1 MRIGIFL
8 NYAGGFAETVVEL
21 ADYERAGAD
30 IVFVPEAY
38 SFDAVSQLGFI
49 AAKTER
55 MQIASGI
62 LPLYSRTPA
71 LLAMTAAGLDYV
83 SGGRFT
89 LGLGASGPQVIEG
102 WHGVPYDAPIGRS
115 REIIEICRMVWRR
128 DRLAYQGKY
137 YHLPLEGGT
146 GLGKPLKL
154 INHPVR
160 ERIPVALAA
169 IGPKNV
175 TVAAELAESWMP
187 IFYLPEKAGAV
198 WGEAVAEGRAKRD
211 PALGPLDVIAHAPLA
226 IGDDVDHITG
236 LRDLSRPQLALYIGG
251 MGARGRN
258 FYNDLARRFGYEAE
272 AKAIQD
278 AYLDGRKA
286 EAEALVPAELVEQ
299 ISLIGPAGYVA
310 ERLAAF
316 RESGVT
322 TLNVTPLAPT
332 HEARVRLIEQV
343 RALADKVP
351 VCPIARRPLRVHAQR
366 FSTCQRFAP
375 GARPAEDRRGRRGRG
390 PHHLGSERPLPH
402 RPGQLER
409 RAAAAG
415 QRPGGAGHRLA
426 VRPGR
431 PARLPRPRAGHR
443 AVHRAAAGRGD
454 DPPGPAD
461 RGLRGA
467 RDVGRAPRRAR
478 RQSGR
483 CHHGSVRPKN

>member
-8 NYAGGFAETVVEL
+8 NYAGGFAETVEEL

-49 AAKTER
+49 AARTER

-83 SGGRFT
+83 SGGRFM

-137 YHLPLEGGT
+137 YHLPLAGGT

-187 IFYLPEKAGAV
+187 IFYLPEQAGAV
-198 WGEAVAEGRAKRD
+198 WGEAVEQGQARRD
-211 PALGPLDVIAHAPLA
+211 PALGPLDVIAHAALA
-226 IGDDVDHITG
+226 IGDDVTG

-258 FYNDLARRFGYEAE
+258 FYNDLACRFGYEAE

-286 EAEALVPAELVEQ
+286 EAEALVPAELAER
-299 ISLIGPAGYVA
+299 ISLIGPEGYVA

-343 RALADKVP
+343 RAL
-351 VCPIARRPLRVHAQR
+351 
-366 FSTCQRFAP
+366 S
-375 GARPAEDRRGRRGRG
+375 
-390 PHHLGSERPLPH
+390 S
-402 RPGQLER
+402 
-409 RAAAAG
+409 
-415 QRPGGAGHRLA
+415 
-426 VRPGR
+426 
-431 PARLPRPRAGHR
+431 
-443 AVHRAAAGRGD
+443 
-454 DPPGPAD
+454 
-461 RGLRGA
+461 
-467 RDVGRAPRRAR
+467 
-478 RQSGR
+478 
-483 CHHGSVRPKN
+483 

>member
-1 MRIGIFL
+1 MFL
-8 NYAGGFAETVVEL
+8 SYAGGFSETVAEL
-21 ADYERAGAD
+21 ADFERAGVD

-55 MQIASGI
+55 MQIGSGI
-62 LPLYSRTPA
+62 FPLYSRTPA

-102 WHGVPYDAPIGRS
+102 WHGVAYDAPIGRS

-128 DRLAYQGKY
+128 DRLAYQGRY
-137 YHLPLEGGT
+137 YHLPLAGGT

-160 ERIPVALAA
+160 ERIPIALAA

-175 TVAAELAESWMP
+175 AVAAELAESWMP

-198 WGEAVAEGRAKRD
+198 WGDAVAEGRAKRD

-226 IGDDVDHITG
+226 IGDDVAG
-236 LRDLSRPQLALYIGG
+236 LREASRPQLALYIGG

-258 FYNDLARRFGYEAE
+258 FYHDLACRFGYEAE
-272 AKAIQD
+272 ARSIQD
-278 AYLDGRKA
+278 AYLDGRRA
-286 EAEALVPAELVEQ
+286 EAEALVPAELTER

-332 HEARVRLIEQV
+332 HEGRIRLIEQV
-343 RALADKVP
+343 RAL
-351 VCPIARRPLRVHAQR
+351 
-366 FSTCQRFAP
+366 S
-375 GARPAEDRRGRRGRG
+375 
-390 PHHLGSERPLPH
+390 S
-402 RPGQLER
+402 
-409 RAAAAG
+409 
-415 QRPGGAGHRLA
+415 
-426 VRPGR
+426 
-431 PARLPRPRAGHR
+431 
-443 AVHRAAAGRGD
+443 
-454 DPPGPAD
+454 
-461 RGLRGA
+461 
-467 RDVGRAPRRAR
+467 
-478 RQSGR
+478 
-483 CHHGSVRPKN
+483 